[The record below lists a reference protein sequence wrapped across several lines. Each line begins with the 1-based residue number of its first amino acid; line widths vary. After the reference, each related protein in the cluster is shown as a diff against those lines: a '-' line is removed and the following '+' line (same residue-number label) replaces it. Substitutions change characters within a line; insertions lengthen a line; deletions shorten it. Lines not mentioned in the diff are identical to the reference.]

1 MDDLVKIIF
10 FAIII
15 ISFFGS
21 MFKKKP
27 QPKRQN
33 SQDQMGGSAQ
43 QTSPSPSNYDIL
55 QDMLDSRVPKTGSE
69 YPPLKTVPT
78 NVDNSWTI
86 PIDKMDEKPEA
97 VYEKPTPLEN
107 AMKSEFYSE
116 PQKLYVPIA
125 PLSKRAIELK
135 KKIKSKASLRELYL
149 ISEILNK
156 PKALRSNGKEIRS

>member
-33 SQDQMGGSAQ
+33 SQDQMDGSAQ
-43 QTSPSPSNYDIL
+43 QTLPPSNYDIL
-55 QDMLDSRVPKTGSE
+55 QDELGGKLPQTDSE
-69 YPPLKTVPT
+69 YPPLKTVPS
-78 NVDNSWTI
+78 NVDNSWTVS
-86 PIDKMDEKPEA
+86 IDKMDEKPET

-156 PKALRSNGKEIRS
+156 PKSLRSNGKEIRS

>member
-1 MDDLVKIIF
+1 
-10 FAIII
+10 
-15 ISFFGS
+15 

-27 QPKRQN
+27 QPKREN
-33 SQDQMGGSAQ
+33 SQDPTEGSAE
-43 QTSPSPSNYDIL
+43 QTPPQSNYDIL
-55 QDMLDSRVPKTGSE
+55 RDVLDRNLPKTGGE
-69 YPPLKTVPT
+69 YPPLKTTPPK
-78 NVDNSWTI
+78 VDNSWTV
-86 PIDKMDEKPEA
+86 PIDKIDEKPEA
-97 VYEKPTPLEN
+97 VYDTPTPLED

-135 KKIKSKASLRELYL
+135 KKISSKATLRDMYL

>member
-27 QPKRQN
+27 QPKKQN
-33 SQDQMGGSAQ
+33 SQDWMGGSAK
-43 QTSPSPSNYDIL
+43 QTPPPSNYDIL
-55 QDMLDSRVPKTGSE
+55 RDVLDRNLPKTGGE
-69 YPPLKTVPT
+69 YPPLKTTPSKI
-78 NVDNSWTI
+78 DDSWTV
-86 PIDKMDEKPEA
+86 PIDKIDEKPEA
-97 VYEKPTPLEN
+97 VYDKPTPLED

-135 KKIKSKASLRELYL
+135 RKISSKATLRELYL

-156 PKALRSNGKEIRS
+156 PKSLRSNGKEIRS

>member
-27 QPKRQN
+27 QPKREN
-33 SQDQMGGSAQ
+33 SQDPTGGSAGQ
-43 QTSPSPSNYDIL
+43 SPPPSNYDIL
-55 QDMLDSRVPKTGSE
+55 RDVLDRNLPKTGDE
-69 YPPLKTVPT
+69 YPPLKTVPS
-78 NVDNSWTI
+78 NVDNSWTVS
-86 PIDKMDEKPEA
+86 IDKMDEKPET

-116 PQKLYVPIA
+116 PQKLYVPIM

-135 KKIKSKASLRELYL
+135 KKISSKASLRELYL

>member
-1 MDDLVKIIF
+1 MDDIVRIIF

-33 SQDQMGGSAQ
+33 SQDPAGGSAK
-43 QTSPSPSNYDIL
+43 QTPPPSNYDIL
-55 QDMLDSRVPKTGSE
+55 RDVLDINLPKTGGE
-69 YPPLKTVPT
+69 YPQLKTTPLKVDNTWTVP
-78 NVDNSWTI
+78 VDKI
-86 PIDKMDEKPEA
+86 DEKPEA
-97 VYEKPTPLEN
+97 VYDTPTPLEE
-107 AMKSEFYSE
+107 AMKSESFSE
-116 PQKLYVPIA
+116 PQKLYVPIV

-135 KKIKSKASLRELYL
+135 KKISSKATLRELYL

-156 PKALRSNGKEIRS
+156 PKSLRSNGKEIRS